1 VSKQLFTAYR
11 VLAPVVGVLLATLV
25 FVGMPLKY
33 LADEGTRLQTFGADV
48 TSVVGVGHG
57 FLYMA
62 YLVVAFLLWRTTR
75 WPLPFAVLVLLA
87 GLIPL
92 VIFWVERSVVRR
104 FREEYPELD
113 PRSTSPVAR

>member
-1 VSKQLFTAYR
+1 VAKQLFAVYR

-33 LADEGTRLQTFGADV
+33 LATDGTGLQTFGDDV

-62 YLVVAFLLWRTTR
+62 YLVVAFLLWRATR
-75 WPLPFAVLVLLA
+75 WPLPFAILVLLA

-92 VIFWVERSVVRR
+92 VIFWVERSVARR
-104 FREEYPELD
+104 FREDHPEL
-113 PRSTSPVAR
+113 VATPG

>member
-1 VSKQLFTAYR
+1 VSKQLFAAYR
-11 VLAPVVGVLLATLV
+11 VIAPIVGVLLATLV

-33 LADEGTRLQTFGADV
+33 LTTGGSGAQAFGDDV

-57 FLYMA
+57 FLYMV
-62 YLVVAFLLWRTTR
+62 YLVVAFLLWRQTR
-75 WPLPFAVLVLLA
+75 WPLPFAILVLLA

-104 FREEYPELD
+104 FREDHPELA
-113 PRSTSPVAR
+113 PVS

>member
-1 VSKQLFTAYR
+1 MAKQLFLVYR

-33 LADEGTRLQTFGADV
+33 LAATGSGLQTFGDNV
-48 TSVVGVGHG
+48 TAVVGVGHG

-62 YLVVAFLLWRTTR
+62 YLVVSFLLWRYTR
-75 WPLPFAVLVLLA
+75 WPVAFAILVLLA

-92 VIFWVERSVVRR
+92 VIFWVERSVIRR
-104 FREEYPELD
+104 FREEYPE
-113 PRSTSPVAR
+113 PEPAPTG